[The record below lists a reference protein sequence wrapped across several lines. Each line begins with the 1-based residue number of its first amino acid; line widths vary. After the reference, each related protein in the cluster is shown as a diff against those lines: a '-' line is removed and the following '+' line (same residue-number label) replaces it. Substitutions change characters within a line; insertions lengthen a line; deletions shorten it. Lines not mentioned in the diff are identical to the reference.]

1 MDRLG
6 LVPLDLCCVVMRS
19 RRSRRTRRR
28 WYIIPL
34 NAQRQHEDHAR
45 GPHHAR
51 SRVHA
56 SKARCWQW
64 HWQQPCLLVEV
75 NNVETRLDT
84 SDPPAESHWGRK
96 MPASHRA
103 SALVLAAEAVRGECV
118 GWAALAARARALS
131 PGRAVTWNLELGTW
145 NVASDFLERSAPPHR
160 RWQGPHSYP
169 RPADHS
175 PAGRVGACELQ
186 LCCSRGSPPC
196 SK

>member
-56 SKARCWQW
+56 SKARCWHW

-103 SALVLAAEAVRGECV
+103 SALVFAAEAVRGECV

-145 NVASDFLERSAPPHR
+145 PPTSSNDPHR
-160 RWQGPHSYP
+160 RT
-169 RPADHS
+169 A
-175 PAGRVGACELQ
+175 AGRAHILTPDPQ
-186 LCCSRGSPPC
+186 ITARRGVWVHANFNYAAAVAALRAV

>member
-1 MDRLG
+1 MKMCSFCTANHLADAAVAAVRGPCPVQVRQTRPRSFHIHSSSQFPPVLTRSPPSPSDPMDRLG

-131 PGRAVTWNLELGTW
+131 PGRAVT
-145 NVASDFLERSAPPHR
+145 
-160 RWQGPHSYP
+160 
-169 RPADHS
+169 
-175 PAGRVGACELQ
+175 
-186 LCCSRGSPPC
+186 
-196 SK
+196 